1 MSCVFDNKNQVCNV
15 GISFEVCFVARSYQG
30 GRVDA
35 TPMFSGIAGLSF
47 FFILTWKG

>member
-15 GISFEVCFVARSYQG
+15 GISFEVCFIARSYQG

-35 TPMFSGIAGLSF
+35 IPMFRASQDYRSFLS
-47 FFILTWKG
+47 